1 MATDFATPP
10 QIHSAPDCIAIQ
22 APIMTSMV
30 VSMSE
35 PRSGRSNVSS
45 IAAPSSQ
52 PATMASGSARKKLK
66 PS

>member
-1 MATDFATPP
+1 
-10 QIHSAPDCIAIQ
+10 
-22 APIMTSMV
+22 MTSMV

-52 PATMASGSARKKLK
+52 PATTASGSARKKLM

>member
-1 MATDFATPP
+1 MTDFATPP
-10 QIHSAPDCIAIQ
+10 HIHKAPDCIAIQ

-35 PRSGRSNVSS
+35 PRSGRNKVNS
-45 IAAPSSQ
+45 IVAPSSQ
-52 PATMASGSARKKLK
+52 PATTASGSARKKLT